1 MIERL
6 KAEGVIDVFQT
17 VQAMRL
23 QRPAMVQTAVRNE
36 NVKLLKW
43 RASERTN
50 KRRHKWTKER
60 TCERTEERTHEQTK
74 IQTKE
79 RAYVRTNERRQDVW
93 NIYFPC
99 SLSLSLFFFPLGTI
113 WILLHNATR
122 VLGFVWFI
130 CKLPVRGWRISIKL
144 LNYLKVFLLTV
155 RVIDLSNGSLER
167 LADRKTDSLGEKIT
181 KGYEKLL
188 RCLKLDA
195 NWAIKSIPCL
205 IYNYF
210 NIKTIFF

>member
-50 KRRHKWTKER
+50 KRTKTQTNEGANVWTNRR
-60 TCERTEERTHEQTK
+60 TNAWTNEDTNEGASVPTYE
-74 IQTKE
+74 
-79 RAYVRTNERRQDVW
+79 RTNERRQDVW

-99 SLSLSLFFFPLGTI
+99 SLSLSLFFFPLGAI

-167 LADRKTDSLGEKIT
+167 LADRKTDSLGKKIT
-181 KGYEKLL
+181 KVYEKL
-188 RCLKLDA
+188 
-195 NWAIKSIPCL
+195 
-205 IYNYF
+205 
-210 NIKTIFF
+210 